1 MTEPDVS
8 KGPDMFDWRWD
19 FTFQILPRLL
29 VATGNTIMAAGFGY
43 AIAIVLGLVFALA
56 QRTPYR
62 LLTLAVREAVE
73 FIRSTPLVLQIF
85 FVFYVGPQFGLRL
98 SPWTAGMIAI
108 GLHYASY
115 LSEVYRGGLDSVP
128 RGQWE
133 AATSLNLSTA
143 RTYFRVIIPQA
154 LPPSL
159 AGMGNYL
166 VGIFKDTPMLSV
178 IGVAELMHAA
188 NAIGSETYRF
198 LEPYTLVGVI
208 FLAISLPTAAGIRV
222 FEGWVRRKLGMN

>member
-1 MTEPDVS
+1 ML
-8 KGPDMFDWRWD
+8 DWRWD
-19 FTFQILPRLL
+19 FTFDILPRLIA
-29 VATGNTIMAAGFGY
+29 ATGNTLLAAGLGY
-43 AIAIVLGLVFALA
+43 AIAVVLGLAFALA

-62 LLTLAVREAVE
+62 IVTAVVREAVE
-73 FIRSTPLVLQIF
+73 FVRSTPLVLQIF

-108 GLHYASY
+108 GLHYAAY
-115 LSEVYRGGLDSVP
+115 LSEVYRGGLESVP
-128 RGQWE
+128 KGQWE

-143 RTYFRVIIPQA
+143 RTYFRVVIPQA

-166 VGIFKDTPMLSV
+166 IGIFKDTPMLSV
-178 IGVAELMHAA
+178 IGVAELMHTA

-208 FLAISLPTAAGIRV
+208 FLLLSLPTAAGIRL
-222 FEGWVRRKLGMN
+222 FEAWVRRKLGMV

>member
-1 MTEPDVS
+1 ML
-8 KGPDMFDWRWD
+8 DWRWD
-19 FTFQILPRLL
+19 FTLDILPRLF
-29 VATGNTIMAAGFGY
+29 VATGNTLLAAGLGY
-43 AIAIVLGLVFALA
+43 AIAVVLGLVLALA
-56 QRTPYR
+56 QRTPSR
-62 LLTLAVREAVE
+62 AFTMVVREIVE

-85 FVFYVGPQFGLRL
+85 FVFYVAPQFGIRL

-108 GLHYASY
+108 GLHYAAY

-128 RGQWE
+128 KGQWE

-154 LPPSL
+154 MPPSL

-166 VGIFKDTPMLSV
+166 VGILKDTPMLSV
-178 IGVAELMHAA
+178 IGVAELMHTA

-198 LEPYTLVGVI
+198 LEPYTMVGVI
-208 FLAISLPTAAGIRV
+208 FLALSLPTAAAIRL
-222 FEGWVRRKLGMN
+222 FEAWLRRKLGMI

>member
-1 MTEPDVS
+1 
-8 KGPDMFDWRWD
+8 
-19 FTFQILPRLL
+19 
-29 VATGNTIMAAGFGY
+29 
-43 AIAIVLGLVFALA
+43 
-56 QRTPYR
+56 
-62 LLTLAVREAVE
+62 LAVREMVE

-108 GLHYASY
+108 GLHYAAY
-115 LSEVYRGGLDSVP
+115 LSEVYRAGIEAVP

-133 AATSLNLSTA
+133 ACRALNMST
-143 RTYFRVIIPQA
+143 RDTYLRVIIPQA
-154 LPPSL
+154 LPPSI

-188 NAIGSETYRF
+188 NAIGAENYRF
-198 LEPYTLVGVI
+198 LEPFTLVGLI
-208 FLAISLPTAAGIRV
+208 FLAISLPTVGLVRL
-222 FEGWVRRKLGMN
+222 FEQRVRRRMGLR